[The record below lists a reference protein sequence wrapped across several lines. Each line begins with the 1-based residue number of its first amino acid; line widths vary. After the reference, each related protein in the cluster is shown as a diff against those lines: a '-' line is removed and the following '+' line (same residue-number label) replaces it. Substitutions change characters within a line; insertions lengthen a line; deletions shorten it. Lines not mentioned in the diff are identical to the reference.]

1 MTSLSRTPAM
11 AKAAPPMAELA
22 SWSARVRP
30 MATGSPV
37 VPDVTCRRTSASGG
51 AQRCSPKGGRAACEA
66 RSWALVSSGT
76 SSSDRAPAS
85 RSR

>member
-1 MTSLSRTPAM
+1 MRSSVRTPAM
-11 AKAAPPMAELA
+11 AKAAPPTAELA

-37 VPDVTCRRTSASGG
+37 VPEVTCMRTSASTG

-76 SSSDRAPAS
+76 SCSDCAPAS